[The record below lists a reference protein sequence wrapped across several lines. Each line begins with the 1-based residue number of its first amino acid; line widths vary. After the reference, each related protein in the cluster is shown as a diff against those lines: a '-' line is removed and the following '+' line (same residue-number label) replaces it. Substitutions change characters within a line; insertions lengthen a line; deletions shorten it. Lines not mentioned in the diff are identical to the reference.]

1 MRIRTETVAD
11 YNGVFQVNVKAF
23 GDREDEARL
32 VENIRNSQGFIPE
45 LSIVAEKDNEIVG
58 HLLLSKAVVQ
68 DGEKLS
74 DVIALAP
81 LAVLPNVQKQGI
93 GKALIQEGLER
104 CRTLGYELV
113 FLIGHPEY
121 YPRFGFQPAGPHG
134 LELKQFEV
142 PERVFMVCELKEGVL
157 QRIKGELKY
166 PETFF

>member
-45 LSIVAEKDNEIVG
+45 LSIVTEKDNEIVG

-113 FLIGHPEY
+113 F
-121 YPRFGFQPAGPHG
+121 
-134 LELKQFEV
+134 
-142 PERVFMVCELKEGVL
+142 
-157 QRIKGELKY
+157 
-166 PETFF
+166 